1 MHTRRMIPTGALMLM
16 LLSGCAPKLKEVR
29 SKTKFG
35 PDFRHRGSGRTDST
49 RWTVQQGI
57 EFKWNKGVRTGIT
70 YRRRDTDDGNGNNDN
85 GVFINFSF
93 PIWKAKK
100 KPDPLK
106 KRVKKLERQVA
117 ELQTLL
123 TASENK
129 SASP

>member
-1 MHTRRMIPTGALMLM
+1 MRMRRVFPTGALILI
-16 LLSGCAPKLKEVR
+16 LLSGCELKLKQIR
-29 SKTKFG
+29 SETKFG
-35 PDFRHRGSGRTDST
+35 PSFRHKGADRTDST

-57 EFKWNKGVRTGIT
+57 EFRWNKGVKTGIT

-85 GVFINFSF
+85 AVFIDFSF

-106 KRVKKLERQVA
+106 KRLKKLERRVA
-117 ELQTLL
+117 ELEALL
-123 TASENK
+123 IASESK